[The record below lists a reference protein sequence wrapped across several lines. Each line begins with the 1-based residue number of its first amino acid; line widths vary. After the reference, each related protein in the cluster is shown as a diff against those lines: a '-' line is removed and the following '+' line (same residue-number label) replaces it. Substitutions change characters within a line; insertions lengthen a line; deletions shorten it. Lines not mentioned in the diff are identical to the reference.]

1 MNKNITDEVIT
12 ELSRS
17 PDAVKK
23 VLDCHKTILTFL
35 FLKSMTDENL
45 IVSGILKPIMD
56 FNTKPNK
63 EDVNYEEISLDFIKN
78 QILITS
84 SIENLKTK
92 EEIKQAFFRNKL
104 IIFSN
109 SENLVLAVDIE
120 KYPVRVPAEPPT
132 SPVVKG
138 PREGFVE
145 DIKTNLTLLRRR
157 FSSQNF
163 VFEELTVGKYSKTRV
178 AIAYLN
184 GIANKSIIRS
194 VKNKISKINID
205 GIVDSFYLINFLE
218 EKKHSMFKQVG
229 SSEKPDIISA
239 KMLEGRI
246 AIIVDNS
253 PIVLTVP
260 FLYIEDVQ
268 SSNDYYTNYIY
279 ATFIR
284 FIRLFGIF
292 MSVIVPG
299 FYLALRFYHYNI
311 VPYKF
316 LITIANA
323 TQTIPFTPFLEIVF
337 ILVLFQLL
345 YEVSLRLPRYLG
357 LATSIVGALILG
369 DTGVKAGLISPPG
382 VMIIA
387 LSMIAIYTVPDQA
400 DQLNLLRF
408 VFLILGGGLG
418 FFGII
423 AGSIFII
430 SYLNSLENYGSS
442 YFAPFAPYFS
452 SDFKDGMFKDVIS
465 NMKKR
470 PYSIKTKNRVR
481 LKRW

>member
-1 MNKNITDEVIT
+1 MNKRLVEEIIKQ
-12 ELSRS
+12 LSTS

-23 VLDCHKTILTFL
+23 VIDCHGATLTFL

-56 FNTKPNK
+56 YNTKPNR
-63 EDVNYEEISLDFIKN
+63 EDVKNKNVTLNFIKD
-78 QILITS
+78 QLLITA
-84 SIENLKTK
+84 SIENLKNK
-92 EEIKQAFFRNKL
+92 EEIIQTFFRNKL

-109 SENLVLAVDIE
+109 LENSALAVDIE
-120 KYPVRVPAEPPT
+120 KYPIRVPTEPPT

-157 FSSQNF
+157 FSSKNF
-163 VFEELTVGKYSKTRV
+163 AFLELSVGKFTKTRV
-178 AIAYLN
+178 AIAYLD
-184 GIANKSIIRS
+184 GIASKSIICS
-194 VKNKISKINID
+194 IKNKISKINID
-205 GIVDSFYLINFLE
+205 GIVDSYYLINFLE

-229 SSEKPDIISA
+229 SSEKPDIVAA
-239 KMLEGRI
+239 KMLEGRV
-246 AIIVDNS
+246 AIVVDNS

-260 FLYIEDVQ
+260 FLYVEDVQ

-284 FIRLFGIF
+284 FVRLFGIF

-323 TQTIPFTPFLEIVF
+323 TQTIPFTPLLEIIF

-430 SYLNSLENYGSS
+430 SYLNSLENYSS
-442 YFAPFAPYFS
+442 PYFAPYTPYIKP
-452 SDFKDGMFKDVIS
+452 DLKDAMFKNAILD
-465 NMKKR
+465 MKTR

-481 LKRW
+481 LK